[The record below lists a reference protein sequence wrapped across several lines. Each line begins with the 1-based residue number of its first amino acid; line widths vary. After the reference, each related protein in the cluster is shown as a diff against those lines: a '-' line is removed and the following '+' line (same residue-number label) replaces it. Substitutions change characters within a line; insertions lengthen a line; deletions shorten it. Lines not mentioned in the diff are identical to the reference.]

1 MTNAIKKAGTRFPFI
16 NLQKSVERA
25 KLLFEADQRGR
36 EMGIPAAFSVW
47 GYSEKSSG
55 GFQTIAALKGYGLLK
70 EGNGADARK
79 VGLSD
84 EALRYFRDER
94 PEEKSKLLKV
104 FALRPKLIAALWND
118 WGATPPADTIARSQ
132 LKTEAGLNDQ
142 SARSLLSI
150 YKENLSYSELK
161 GHHKAVE
168 IPSEKDDNDKD
179 GDAQEI
185 EVGDLIQVEIGGAFQ
200 LPHPAKVRAIQEH
213 DGQEWVFVDGEVSG
227 IPMSQTSVI
236 EKGAGSATRPPQLAL
251 EDASPAPGI
260 WKEVTDLDEGDVV
273 LTLPESLSPESYE
286 DLKAWL
292 ALILR
297 KAQRRAGVKDD
308 KKSGL
313 DGGEPEKE
321 VVS

>member
-16 NLQKSVERA
+16 NLQKAVERA

-70 EGNGADARK
+70 EGSGADARK

-84 EALRYFRDER
+84 EALLYFRDER
-94 PEEKSKLLKV
+94 PEAKSKLLKV

-142 SARSLLSI
+142 SSRSLLSI

-200 LPHPAKVRAIQEH
+200 LTHPAKVRAIQEH
-213 DGQEWVFVDGEVSG
+213 DGQAWVFVEGNETG
-227 IPMSQTSVI
+227 ISMDQAVLERKGTGAQQAPNNPGAAAPTLPL
-236 EKGAGSATRPPQLAL
+236 EKPITPRAGTKQDVFSL
-251 EDASPAPGI
+251 
-260 WKEVTDLDEGDVV
+260 KEGDV
-273 LTLPESLSPESYE
+273 TLQWPERLSKESFE
-286 DLKAWL
+286 DLDAW
-292 ALILR
+292 AKLILR
-297 KAQRRAGVKDD
+297 KIQRNIVSNPDD
-308 KKSGL
+308 K
-313 DGGEPEKE
+313 DEAAE
-321 VVS
+321 